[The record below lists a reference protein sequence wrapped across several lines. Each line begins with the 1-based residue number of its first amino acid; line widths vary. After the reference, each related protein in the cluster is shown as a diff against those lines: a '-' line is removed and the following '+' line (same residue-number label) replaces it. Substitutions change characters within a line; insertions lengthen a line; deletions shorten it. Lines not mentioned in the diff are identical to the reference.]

1 MIESVTP
8 TSGGGATLATISDM
22 SPLMRT
28 VNDDTTQAAALTT
41 LGAQPLDTDL
51 TAIAALT
58 SAANKLPYSTGSGT
72 WALADLSVAART
84 VLDDATV
91 GAMVTTLGAQPLDT
105 DLTAIAALTSAA
117 NKLPYSTGAGTW
129 ALADFSSA
137 ARTLL
142 DDSTVGAMLTTLGGI
157 VSADVQTFTSSG
169 TWTKPTGAKVVTVM
183 MWGSGGGGGGGRR
196 GAASTARGGGGGGGA
211 GGRTIVQFEASD
223 LSATEAVVVGT
234 SGYGGGGGSFDN
246 SDGEVGQI
254 GVASSFKN
262 VKTSVGTQG
271 AAGTATA
278 GTGGA
283 ASTSIMN
290 FVVVNTG
297 AGGASSLAG
306 TAGVGTLAYLHPS
319 GGGGGGSI
327 SAANVE
333 YSGGDGG
340 IIADGSA
347 TTFLAGALGGIINVT
362 RSGANGSITTHGG
375 NGGGG
380 GAAES
385 DGVTVSGSGGNGGRP
400 GGGGGGGGACTNGG
414 PSGVGGNGGQGE
426 VIVITYF

>member
-117 NKLPYSTGAGTW
+117 NKLPYSTGSGTW
-129 ALADFSSA
+129 ALADLSAA
-137 ARTLL
+137 ARTVL
-142 DDSTVGAMLTTLGGI
+142 DDATVGAMLTTLGAPAL
-157 VSADVQTFTSSG
+157 ADVQTFTSSG
-169 TWTKPTGAKVVTVM
+169 TWTKPTGAKTVTVL
-183 MWGSGGGGGGGRR
+183 MWGGGAGGGSGRRGAAASNRGGGGGGAAGGRLIVNFLPADLSATETVTVGTGGAGGAAITADDTNGTDGADGVASVFKNIRTGLASKGLGGTTAGGTAGAASKSIVSFVMSSYGGGGDGSIAATATTGAVAYLHPTGGGGGGGISS
-196 GAASTARGGGGGGGA
+196 ANTIYAGGA
-211 GGRTIVQFEASD
+211 GGEIMDASTTVF
-223 LSATEAVVVGT
+223 STGGVGGT
-234 SGYGGGGGSFDN
+234 TGGGPNAFPGGS
-246 SDGEVGQI
+246 
-254 GVASSFKN
+254 
-262 VKTSVGTQG
+262 
-271 AAGTATA
+271 
-278 GTGGA
+278 
-283 ASTSIMN
+283 
-290 FVVVNTG
+290 NT
-297 AGGASSLAG
+297 
-306 TAGVGTLAYLHPS
+306 P
-319 GGGGGGSI
+319 
-327 SAANVE
+327 
-333 YSGGDGG
+333 
-340 IIADGSA
+340 
-347 TTFLAGALGGIINVT
+347 
-362 RSGANGSITTHGG
+362 HGG

-380 GAAES
+380 GAARTTAAA
-385 DGVTVSGSGGNGGRP
+385 GTGAIAGFP
-400 GGGGGGGGACTNGG
+400 GGGGGGGGASANTYSSGTGG
-414 PSGVGGNGGQGE
+414 TGGAGQ